1 MMLAVLVL
9 LQESPVERY
18 LLEKDKAARAR
29 ILSEIRSP
37 LSSVEEELRRAPPRP
52 PAADRG
58 QVVRRT
64 LKADHPLGPEFDT
77 FLFVPREYDS
87 RKRSR
92 LIISLHGQ
100 SGSGETFLHHWLPD
114 VEASGDTFLLCPS
127 AGRGGWGSSLL
138 GYSYIL
144 SSLRD
149 ALARYA
155 IDPDQVFIDGA
166 SMGGNG
172 SFQFACTFPDLF
184 AGAAPRAG
192 GPLFRYR
199 LSGPDKKDRTLT
211 VEGLENLVATPL
223 YWVVGLKDPEL
234 PSDFIKL
241 ARKQI
246 EALKLDCVLREFPE
260 GGHEW
265 FPRENASVL
274 EWMRG
279 KHRNPYP
286 PRVAVWSR
294 EKIFNR
300 SFWLEVTEPKGKEI
314 TRGFADL
321 EKKQIEERPIY
332 PEPYFVQAELRAD
345 ANEVK
350 INATGVRELRIYLH
364 DRMLDLAK
372 PVTVVVNGSRSTHT
386 AKPSLETLLESAR
399 RDRGLL
405 YTAALRVS
413 VP

>member
-37 LSSVEEELRRAPPRP
+37 LAKVEEELRRPPPRP
-52 PAADRG
+52 AATARG
-58 QVVRRT
+58 QVVKKR
-64 LKADHPLGPEFDT
+64 LKADHALGPDFDT
-77 FLFVPREYDS
+77 FLYVPREYDPQ
-87 RKRSR
+87 KRSR

-100 SGSGETFLHHWLPD
+100 SGTGEEFLHHWLPD

-144 SSLRD
+144 TSLRD
-149 ALARYA
+149 ALAHYA

-211 VEGLENLVATPL
+211 VEGLENLAATPL
-223 YWVVGLKDPEL
+223 YWVVGSKDPEL
-234 PSDFIKL
+234 PGDWIRL
-241 ARKQI
+241 AQKQI

-279 KHRNPYP
+279 KRRNAYP
-286 PRVAVWSR
+286 PKVAVWSR

-300 SFWLEVTEPKGKEI
+300 SFWLEVTEAKGKEI

-332 PEPYFVQAELRAD
+332 PEPYLVQAELRPD

-350 INATGVRELRIYLH
+350 ITATGAREVRIYLH
-364 DRMLDLAK
+364 ERMLDLSK
-372 PVTVVVNGSRSTHT
+372 PIALVVNGSRSALA

-405 YTAALRVS
+405 YTAQLRVS